1 MRDGLLPRGEPLR
14 RAIRW
19 LSEQGRHDHAAITE
33 AARRF
38 DLSPADEAFL
48 REHFHREVL
57 INSSSQGAE
66 RRGDP

>member
-1 MRDGLLPRGEPLR
+1 MTREGPLPRGEPLR

-19 LSEQGRHDHAAITE
+19 LSEQRRHDHAAISE

-48 REHFHREVL
+48 HEHFRT
-57 INSSSQGAE
+57 
-66 RRGDP
+66 